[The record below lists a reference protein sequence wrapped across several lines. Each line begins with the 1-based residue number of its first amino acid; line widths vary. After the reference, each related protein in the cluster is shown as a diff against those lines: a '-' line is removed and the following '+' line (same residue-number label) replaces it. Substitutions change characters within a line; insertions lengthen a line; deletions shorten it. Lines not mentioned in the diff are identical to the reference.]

1 VELNS
6 SNRNQSVY
14 LVSLGCAKNLV
25 DSEVIQG
32 VLAQAGYE
40 LTAERKAADII
51 IVNTCAFIEEAT
63 REAIETVLSLA
74 EEKKKG
80 ACQYLVVCGCLPQRY
95 KERLVQ
101 ELPEVDLFLGTGE
114 FQHIARHLKKLASGQ
129 QQANIFVDHST
140 YLLNPATPRILATPR
155 YTAYV
160 KIAEGCSH
168 RCTYCTIP
176 KIRGP
181 YKSRSPR
188 SIAAEVKN
196 LAAMGVKEI
205 NLIAQDTTQ
214 YGLNSASG
222 GGLAGLLKKLVRV
235 PDIQWIRLLYCHP
248 QNITPKL
255 VSIIAAEQ
263 KICRYLDLPLQHISD
278 PVLKRMG
285 RRITGQRIEKLLH
298 TLRETMPDIALRTTF
313 MVGFPG
319 ETARDFA
326 ALLKFVADFEFEH
339 LGVFRY
345 RDEEGTP
352 ASKLSPKVP
361 EKIKEERYH
370 AIMSLQA
377 KISRRK
383 NLARTGQQIEV
394 LVEGP
399 SQKKSFALQGRA
411 AFQAPE
417 VDGLVYIKKGRAAA
431 GAFVKVRIISG
442 LTYDLAGELVGRES
456 PKN

>member
-1 VELNS
+1 MELTS
-6 SNRNQSVY
+6 SKKNLAVY

-32 VLAQAGYE
+32 VLVQAGHV
-40 LTAERKAADII
+40 LTPDRKAADII

-63 REAIETVLSLA
+63 REAIETILSLA
-74 EEKKKG
+74 EEKKRG

-95 KERLVQ
+95 KESLVKV
-101 ELPEVDLFLGTGE
+101 LPEVDLFIGTGE
-114 FQHIARHLKKLASGQ
+114 FQHIARHIKKLETGQ
-129 QQANIFVDHST
+129 HKAKIFTDHAT
-140 YLLNPATPRILATPR
+140 YLLNPATPRILATPG

-168 RCTYCTIP
+168 CCTYCTIP

-181 YKSRSPR
+181 YASRSPR

-205 NLIAQDTTQ
+205 NLIAQDTTR
-214 YGLNSASG
+214 YGLERGQKDDLTA
-222 GGLAGLLKKLVRV
+222 LLKKLVRI
-235 PDIQWIRLLYCHP
+235 PDITWLRLLYCHP
-248 QNITPKL
+248 LTITDAL
-255 VSIIAAEQ
+255 ISLLAAEE
-263 KICRYLDLPLQHISD
+263 KICSYLDLPLQHISD

-285 RRITGQRIEKLLH
+285 RRITGQRIQTLLYS
-298 TLRETMPDIALRTTF
+298 LREKVPDISLRTTF

-319 ETARDFA
+319 ETVRDFS
-326 ALLKFVADFEFEH
+326 ALLKFVADFKFEH

-352 ASKLSPKVP
+352 ASKISPKVP
-361 EKIKEERYH
+361 EKTKEERYH

-377 KISRRK
+377 KISRKK
-383 NLARTGQQIEV
+383 NRSRTGQLIDV

-399 SQKKSFALQGRA
+399 AQKKGYALQGRA
-411 AFQAPE
+411 VFQAPE
-417 VDGLVYIKKGRAAA
+417 VDGMVYIKEGRAAA
-431 GAFVKVRIISG
+431 GSFVKVKITSG
-442 LTYDLAGELVGRES
+442 LTYDLAGEII
-456 PKN
+456 